1 MVKVND
7 YEVPETLYYHKEYLW
22 AKVEE
27 DGKVKIGIIDYAQK
41 QINDVIYVEL
51 PSVGDSVTKDE
62 PFGILESVKAV
73 SDLIAPVS
81 GTIESVNEELD
92 SKPEMLNE
100 DPYGEGWILIVEPTN
115 LEEELKA
122 LLSSD
127 AAVEWHASLVKEEK
141 TDQE

>member
-7 YEVPETLYYHKEYLW
+7 YEVPENLYYHKEYLW

-27 DGKVKIGIIDYAQK
+27 DGKVKIGLIDYAQK

-92 SKPEMLNE
+92 SKPELLNE
-100 DPYGEGWILIVEPTN
+100 DPYGEGWIIIVEPTN
-115 LEEELKA
+115 LEEDLKA